1 VLSVRL
7 SSHRVPTALI
17 LDDDPE
23 RHRLFRRGLVGTG
36 VHVKAVDTA
45 TDAIDWLRENI
56 PDFMFL
62 DHDLSDHGNTIE
74 VAGTGMDV
82 AQYVIKHHNRF
93 HHTTIVVHSLNPVY
107 GPDMVRCLRLALL
120 HVTGYPFIWKEPVT
134 LEAAVT
140 GSLFPNPRKRVS

>member
-1 VLSVRL
+1 M
-7 SSHRVPTALI
+7 PTVLI

-36 VHVKAVDTA
+36 VHIKAVDTA
-45 TDAIDWLRENI
+45 ADAIDWLRENV

-62 DHDLSDHGNTIE
+62 DHDLSDHGVPIE

-82 AQYVIKHHNRF
+82 ARYLLEHVSRF
-93 HHTTIVVHSLNPVY
+93 RDTSTIVVHSLNPVY
-107 GPDMVRCLRLALL
+107 GIDMVRCLSLALF
-120 HVTGYPFIWKEPVT
+120 HVTSYPFIWQEPET
-134 LEAAVT
+134 LEATVA